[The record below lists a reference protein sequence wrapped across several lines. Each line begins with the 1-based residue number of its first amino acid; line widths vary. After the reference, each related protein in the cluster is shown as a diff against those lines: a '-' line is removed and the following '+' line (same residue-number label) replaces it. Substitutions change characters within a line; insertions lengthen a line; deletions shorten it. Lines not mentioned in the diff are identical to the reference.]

1 MQADEKKKRE
11 KEKKPARRRL
21 SLAGFLL
28 VALFGAVSGALSLG
42 IATGAE
48 LRPFF
53 LLYFREP
60 VLLLLNIA
68 PVVLLHLMV
77 YMIFGRPWLSFF
89 LSTAAVFTLAYAEG
103 AKISSVSDVIWLSD
117 IFSGEFLQY
126 INEASKIHLDLLC
139 IGCLVYLVAVTT
151 LLLVMFLRRRSPWF
165 WGRVLLLAV
174 LVAGGFFGFRYVRDS
189 AEFAELSVY
198 KEQEAAPEHVE
209 YAAKGFWFPL
219 MLSAQYRNDM
229 EPPGGYSADKAK
241 EMLARYEKEDI
252 PDDRAVSIIALQLE
266 AFEDFSYTNAA
277 GVDFASAYADYNYI
291 KARSAFGR
299 LASDAAL
306 NDDMLTQ
313 RQVLTGCS
321 AAGAVRENTGS
332 YVWYLRSQ
340 GYETRGIQTCS
351 RWLDGRGRIN
361 SCLGFE
367 DFRYLGNGI
376 DIENRGEES
385 AYPDSDW
392 FLYNEVYDTWRKGLE
407 GGNGRQF
414 IFAASTQNHAP
425 YDTQT
430 LRYGSYTEGIAG
442 PAVAEI
448 SNYLG
453 SVKDS
458 FFYIRSMLD
467 RMEADAEPVVVL
479 IYSDHRPEFY
489 DAYEVFG
496 TDTAAKDAQSVL
508 EMHSTSYLIWANSAA
523 KKTLGSDMKGDK
535 GYVSAEYLMARLFEL
550 CGWKGP
556 ALMQAS
562 SEAAAALP
570 VTLSGGIS
578 ADAKGTVY
586 VDGAPLELQSRLYD
600 LRYMQYYEQ
609 TNFRY

>member
-1 MQADEKKKRE
+1 MQTDEKKKKE

-21 SLAGFLL
+21 SLVGFLL
-28 VALFGAVSGALSLG
+28 IAVFGAVSGALSLG
-42 IATGAE
+42 IATGTE

-53 LLYFREP
+53 LLYFEEP
-60 VLLLLNIA
+60 LLLLLNIA

-77 YMIFGRPWLSFF
+77 YMILGRPWLSFF
-89 LSTAAVFTLAYAEG
+89 LSSAAVFTLAYAEG
-103 AKISSVSDVIWLSD
+103 AKLDAVSDVLWLSD
-117 IFSGEFLQY
+117 VFSGEFLQY

-165 WGRVLLLAV
+165 WGRILLLAV
-174 LVAGGFFGFRYVRDS
+174 LVAGGFFGFRYVRDN
-189 AEFAELSVY
+189 ADLAELSVY
-198 KEQEAAPEHVE
+198 KEQEPAPGHVE

-219 MLSAQYRNDM
+219 MLSAQNRNDI

-241 EMLARYEKEDI
+241 EMLSRYEKDDI
-252 PDDRAVSIIALQLE
+252 PEDRAVSIIVLQLE
-266 AFEDFSYTNAA
+266 AFEDFSYTNAQ

-299 LASDAAL
+299 LAADADL
-306 NDDMLTQ
+306 SDDMLTQ
-313 RQVLTGCS
+313 WQVLTGCS
-321 AAGAVRENTGS
+321 SSGAIREKTNS

-340 GYETRGIQTCS
+340 GYDARGIQTCS

-361 SCLGFE
+361 SCLGLD

-376 DIENRGEES
+376 EMEQRGEES
-385 AYPDSDW
+385 DHPDSDW
-392 FLYNEVYDTWRKGLE
+392 YLYNEVYAIWRKGLE
-407 GGNGRQF
+407 SGNGRQF

-430 LRYGSYTEGIAG
+430 LRYGSFTEGIAG

-453 SVKDS
+453 CAKDS
-458 FFYIRSMLD
+458 FFYIRSMLE

-479 IYSDHRPEFY
+479 MYSDHRPELT
-489 DAYEVFG
+489 DAYGVFG
-496 TDTAAKDAQSVL
+496 TDTSGKDAQSVL
-508 EMHSTSYLIWANSAA
+508 EMKSTGYMIWANSAA

-550 CGWKGP
+550 CGWNGP

-578 ADAKGTVY
+578 ADAKGAVY